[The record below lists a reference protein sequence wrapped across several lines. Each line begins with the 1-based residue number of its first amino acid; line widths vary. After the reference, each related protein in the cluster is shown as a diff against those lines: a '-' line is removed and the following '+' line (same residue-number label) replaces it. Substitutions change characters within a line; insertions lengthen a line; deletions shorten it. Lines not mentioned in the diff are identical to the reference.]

1 MADSK
6 ILWTEHTMQT
16 DEMKSANTN
25 AAPRAR
31 SVPAFAKHIGVGKS
45 TCWELV
51 KDGKLRAVRINGR
64 TLILHEDGE
73 KFLRSLPAV

>member
-1 MADSK
+1 
-6 ILWTEHTMQT
+6 MQT
-16 DEMKSANTN
+16 DEMKSAIAN

-31 SVPAFAKHIGVGKS
+31 SVPAFAGYIGVGKS
-45 TCWELV
+45 TIWQLI

-73 KFLRSLPAV
+73 KFLRSLPAVTP